1 MYRHF
6 VAFWPALVSFR
17 PSPFPLPS
25 LPCFFQPSPHG
36 HQPINTTNSYT
47 TSRQHQPKRSHQ
59 LRYVL
64 RNRAT
69 GQVYLVVL
77 FTLLLAEDVNDD
89 GTLKPGALGTEIHPL
104 GEESLPGTEE
114 ELELEPDEEDFG
126 EDEALG
132 EARRK
137 LAGVKVGGDGSE
149 EDDVD

>member
-1 MYRHF
+1 M
-6 VAFWPALVSFR
+6 
-17 PSPFPLPS
+17 
-25 LPCFFQPSPHG
+25 
-36 HQPINTTNSYT
+36 
-47 TSRQHQPKRSHQ
+47 
-59 LRYVL
+59 
-64 RNRAT
+64 
-69 GQVYLVVL
+69 L

-89 GTLKPGALGTEIHPL
+89 GTLKPGALGTEIHPS
-104 GEESLPGTEE
+104 GEESLPGSEE